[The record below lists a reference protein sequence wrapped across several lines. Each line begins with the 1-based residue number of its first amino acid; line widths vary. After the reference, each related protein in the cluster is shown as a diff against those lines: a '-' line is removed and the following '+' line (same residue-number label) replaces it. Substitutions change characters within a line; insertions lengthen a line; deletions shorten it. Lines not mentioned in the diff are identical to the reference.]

1 MKTKTLILFL
11 SLWVS
16 AAYSQTL
23 RLNLGI
29 SVSKLDW
36 QYYDGGGSET
46 YYEDPHYGY
55 SLSAGMEYLEHKY
68 FSVSSDM
75 LLYNSGGKYS
85 SEDKRI
91 TFSLMGPE
99 KISFSYLAFGS
110 AFNFN
115 PINNKFKVQLSIGPR
130 IEYMI
135 YGSKKAPFD
144 WIDKSNGL
152 NKFNYGVTAGAGLYY
167 ELKKYTVGVNAQY
180 LYRVKKL
187 AEVHATYDS
196 PGVEATEQVIV
207 FGFSFGYRLKY

>member
-1 MKTKTLILFL
+1 MKTIPLVLFL
-11 SLWVS
+11 SLWIS

-23 RLNLGI
+23 RLNVGT

-68 FSVSSDM
+68 FSVSSDL

-85 SEDKRI
+85 AEDKKI

-99 KISFSYLAFGS
+99 QISVSYLALGS

-135 YGSKKAPFD
+135 NGSQKAPFD
-144 WIDKSNGL
+144 WIDKAEGL

-167 ELKKYTVGVNAQY
+167 GLEKYIFGVNAQY

-187 AEVHATYDS
+187 AEVQATYDS
-196 PGVEATEQVIV
+196 PGVDATEKVIV
-207 FGFSFGYRLKY
+207 FGVSFGYRFK